1 MDKKIISMKLN
12 NYFLY
17 FMVLVYIVSTIF
29 NIPIKELILLIIFMY
44 IFINISY
51 LKPLI
56 TIGNKKENE
65 VFPLVSIIIP
75 AWNEEDIIN
84 ETIKNV
90 LKSTYPDFEL
100 IIIAGGD
107 DKTYELANFY
117 PEKDNR
123 IKVIKQE
130 PHGKSAA
137 LNKGL
142 KYVQGEIVV
151 FLDAD
156 SQVDENWLKYLVRP
170 IISGESNITVAN
182 FKPYEEN
189 WVSMWYS
196 LYFSYLRN
204 VENKKSFFGG
214 SRAFDR
220 AVFDDTSALDERVI
234 ADDYY
239 LGVRLG
245 KKYKIKF
252 VEESIVRTDI
262 PGTLTKFLI
271 TETRWVR
278 SLLHTTFISGDRK
291 IKTIF
296 SLLNV
301 IYFISGLPVWLYLY
315 YVSGKESS
323 FMFLNVWFS
332 YFSLLILLNLVKPL
346 SLFRITGDSKW
357 LKYAWIVLV
366 FPVIE
371 YLLYFYAIL
380 TYRKVTPFFK
390 GPRKL

>member
-1 MDKKIISMKLN
+1 MI
-12 NYFLY
+12 FLY
-17 FMVLVYIVSTIF
+17 LVFTIF
-29 NIPIKELILLIIFMY
+29 NITMKEIILLF
-44 IFINISY
+44 IFIYVFVNILY

-56 TIGNKKENE
+56 TIDYKKETE
-65 VFPLVSIIIP
+65 LFPLVSIIMP

-90 LKSTYPDFEL
+90 LKSTYANFEL

-107 DKTYELANFY
+107 DKTYESANCFLK
-117 PEKDNR
+117 KDNR

-130 PHGKSAA
+130 PLGKSAA

-156 SQVDENWLKYLVRP
+156 SQVEENWLKYLVRP
-170 IISGESNITVAN
+170 IINGESNIAVAN
-182 FKPYEEN
+182 FKPYIEN

-214 SRAFDR
+214 SRAFER
-220 AVFDDTSALDERVI
+220 AIFNDASVLDEKVI

-262 PGTLTKFLI
+262 PSTLTKFFI

-278 SLLHTTFISGDRK
+278 ILLNNTLIFGDRK
-291 IKTIF
+291 VKNIF
-296 SLLNV
+296 SFLNV
-301 IYFISGLPVWLYLY
+301 IYFISGLPIWLYLFY
-315 YVSGKESS
+315 ISGKEGS
-323 FMFLNVWFS
+323 FIFLKVWFS
-332 YFSLLILLNLVKPL
+332 YFSLLILLNLVKPF
-346 SLFRITGDSKW
+346 SLYRITKDSKW
-357 LKYAWIVLV
+357 LHYAWIVLV

-380 TYRKVTPFFK
+380 TYRKVTLFFK

>member
-1 MDKKIISMKLN
+1 MKLN

-17 FMVLVYIVSTIF
+17 SMIFLYTVFTIF
-29 NIPIKELILLIIFMY
+29 NIPLKEIILLIIFIY
-44 IFINISY
+44 AFINILY

-56 TIGNKKENE
+56 TIDIKKETE
-65 VFPLVSIIIP
+65 IFPLVSIIIP

-90 LKSTYPDFEL
+90 LTSTYTNFEI
-100 IIIAGGD
+100 IIIAGGH
-107 DKTYELANFY
+107 DKTYELANFF
-117 PEKDNR
+117 PKKDNR

-130 PHGKSAA
+130 PLGKSAA

-142 KYVQGEIVV
+142 TYVQGEIVV

-156 SQVDENWLKYLVRP
+156 SQVDRNWLKYLVRP
-170 IISGESNITVAN
+170 IINGESNITVAN
-182 FKPYEEN
+182 FKPYIEN

-196 LYFSYLRN
+196 LYFSYLRD

-214 SRAFDR
+214 SRAFER
-220 AVFDDTSALDERVI
+220 AVFNDASVLDERVI

-245 KKYKIKF
+245 KQYTIKF
-252 VEESIVRTDI
+252 VKESIVRTDI
-262 PGTLTKFLI
+262 PSTLTKFLI

-278 SLLHTTFISGDRK
+278 VLLHTTLIFGDRK
-291 IKTIF
+291 MKNMF
-296 SLLNV
+296 SFLNV
-301 IYFISGLPVWLYLY
+301 IYFISGLPIWLYLY
-315 YVSGKESS
+315 YVTGKEGS
-323 FMFLNVWFS
+323 FIFLKVWFS

-346 SLFRITGDSKW
+346 SLYRVTKDSKW
-357 LKYAWIVLV
+357 LQYAWIVLV
-366 FPVIE
+366 FPILE